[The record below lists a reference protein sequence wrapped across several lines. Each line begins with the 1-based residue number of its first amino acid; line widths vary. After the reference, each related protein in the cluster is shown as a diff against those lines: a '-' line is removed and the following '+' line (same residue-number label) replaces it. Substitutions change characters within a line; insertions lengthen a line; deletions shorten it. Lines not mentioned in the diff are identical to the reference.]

1 MLKSVTK
8 KAIFLFIPILCLSAD
23 AFPTGINSVSLA
35 ETDITVKAST
45 PENPDPENPV
55 GPVITYPESM
65 KCGTV
70 PTIYI
75 NTENYVPIID
85 KETKIPASLYIDSS
99 MSEKFENLGTAESPL
114 ELTIKGRG
122 NASWL
127 YHKKPYKIKFEKKQ
141 APLGLTKS
149 KHFALLPEVNVRAIT
164 SYWGFDLGR
173 ALGMMWAPE
182 FQPVELI
189 LNGNYE
195 GLYMLIESI
204 KIQEG
209 RVDIYEQPEENVD
222 PETIPGGWL
231 IEIDNYQDDFQIVL
245 NESTDK
251 IIRITHKSPEVL
263 SDAQRGWLTDEFNDI
278 IYRLNNDDIFEPTWT
293 DRIDIHS
300 LAQYFVV
307 SELQGNKDAYTG
319 SFYFH
324 KDSGEDSK
332 WIAGPLWDLDYATY
346 GEEWMFNSR
355 EDIQVHLIKQALRYP
370 IFLNEIKKV
379 WEMVTPELMEK
390 QFARLRTISDIV
402 TPVIEKDKIRWP
414 QSNYNASIRLMSAL
428 VLPTKY
434 KWIRDNL
441 DSLYPTTTGLDNI
454 DTSTSGNLF
463 VRGNS
468 LYLAK
473 ADEVRDFGVY
483 DISGRKLPLELG
495 EEIYLGS
502 LPQGIYIVSVTYRD
516 GETAQLKYFNQ

>member
-1 MLKSVTK
+1 MQKYKKSHSIIHSQSTFFCGGTIFLLFLQLETPAHQIINRTSSLHMLKSVTK

-45 PENPDPENPV
+45 PENPDPVNPDPENPV

-99 MSEKFENLGTAESPL
+99 MSEKFENLGTAENPL

-209 RVDIYEQPEENVD
+209 RVDI
-222 PETIPGGWL
+222 T
-231 IEIDNYQDDFQIVL
+231 
-245 NESTDK
+245 S
-251 IIRITHKSPEVL
+251 
-263 SDAQRGWLTDEFNDI
+263 
-278 IYRLNNDDIFEPTWT
+278 
-293 DRIDIHS
+293 
-300 LAQYFVV
+300 V
-307 SELQGNKDAYTG
+307 S
-319 SFYFH
+319 
-324 KDSGEDSK
+324 
-332 WIAGPLWDLDYATY
+332 
-346 GEEWMFNSR
+346 
-355 EDIQVHLIKQALRYP
+355 
-370 IFLNEIKKV
+370 
-379 WEMVTPELMEK
+379 
-390 QFARLRTISDIV
+390 
-402 TPVIEKDKIRWP
+402 
-414 QSNYNASIRLMSAL
+414 
-428 VLPTKY
+428 
-434 KWIRDNL
+434 
-441 DSLYPTTTGLDNI
+441 
-454 DTSTSGNLF
+454 
-463 VRGNS
+463 
-468 LYLAK
+468 
-473 ADEVRDFGVY
+473 
-483 DISGRKLPLELG
+483 
-495 EEIYLGS
+495 
-502 LPQGIYIVSVTYRD
+502 
-516 GETAQLKYFNQ
+516 